1 MKVSD
6 LIPNWEKTS
15 GHQSLTSQFTV
26 DLPPYEAARIH
37 ALAQMYSDKSPEN
50 IIHDLIIAALNE
62 LETTMPYVPGY
73 NVISKDETGEPI
85 YDDIGPS
92 PLYRALTKKLLST
105 ASA

>member
-6 LIPNWEKTS
+6 LIPNWEKTA
-15 GHQSLTSQFTV
+15 GHRSLNSQFTI
-26 DLPPYEAARIH
+26 DLPPFEAARVH
-37 ALAQMYSDKSPEN
+37 ALAQMYRDKQPEE

-62 LETTMPYVPGY
+62 LESTMPYVPGY
-73 NVISKDETGEPI
+73 KVISKDDTGEPI

-92 PLYRALTKKLLST
+92 PLYQALTKKLLSS